1 MEGIIAI
8 PSGATDCGCSA
19 RCPGYAQ
26 PLGQRRWGPGP
37 AARGRGRRA
46 ARRVAGEGIEPGE
59 LGGYRTVLVVYRRR
73 ATRSAPGCRRRGVDV
88 RGPTGVRR
96 VEAVLCPPQLV
107 AGRGPPRVTLES
119 RIALVTGGSSGLG
132 RAMVAALAWGGAR
145 VAFTYRSN
153 AAGAQAVAAE
163 LPPPAEGVGPQGD
176 VGVEADVARIV
187 AAVVARF
194 GGLDILVNNAGI
206 TRDALLLRM
215 RPEDWQTVLDTNLT
229 GAVRCCRQALPHL
242 MASKAGRIINIA
254 SIAGIVGSAGQV
266 NYSAAKAGRSG
277 LTEVLAR
284 ELAPSGITVNAV
296 APGVIDAGI
305 VAGMPE
311 QVRRGLVEV
320 VPMGRMGTAEE
331 VAALVVFLAS
341 REAGYITGQT
351 IAVDGGTTTGG
362 LTMPGA
368 PAPGSARGR
377 A

>member
-1 MEGIIAI
+1 M
-8 PSGATDCGCSA
+8 
-19 RCPGYAQ
+19 
-26 PLGQRRWGPGP
+26 
-37 AARGRGRRA
+37 
-46 ARRVAGEGIEPGE
+46 
-59 LGGYRTVLVVYRRR
+59 
-73 ATRSAPGCRRRGVDV
+73 
-88 RGPTGVRR
+88 
-96 VEAVLCPPQLV
+96 
-107 AGRGPPRVTLES
+107 TLES

-132 RAMVAALAWGGAR
+132 RAMVAALAWDGAR

-153 AAGAQAVAAE
+153 APGAQAVAAE
-163 LPPPAEGVGPQGD
+163 LPPPAEVVALQGD

-187 AAVVARF
+187 AAAVARF

-206 TRDALLLRM
+206 TRDALVLRM
-215 RPEDWQTVLDTNLT
+215 QPEDWQTVLDTNLT

-242 MASKAGRIINIA
+242 LASKAGRIINIA
-254 SIAGIVGSAGQV
+254 SVAGIVGSAGQA
-266 NYSAAKAGRSG
+266 NYSAAKAGLIG

-311 QVRRGLVEV
+311 QARRRLVEV

-368 PAPGSARGR
+368 QATG
-377 A
+377 

>member
-1 MEGIIAI
+1 M
-8 PSGATDCGCSA
+8 
-19 RCPGYAQ
+19 
-26 PLGQRRWGPGP
+26 
-37 AARGRGRRA
+37 
-46 ARRVAGEGIEPGE
+46 
-59 LGGYRTVLVVYRRR
+59 
-73 ATRSAPGCRRRGVDV
+73 
-88 RGPTGVRR
+88 
-96 VEAVLCPPQLV
+96 
-107 AGRGPPRVTLES
+107 TLES

-163 LPPPAEGVGPQGD
+163 LPPPAEVVALQGD

-187 AAVVARF
+187 AAAVARF
-194 GGLDILVNNAGI
+194 DGLDILVNNAGI
-206 TRDALLLRM
+206 TRDALVLRM
-215 RPEDWQTVLDTNLT
+215 QPEDWQSVLDTNLT

-242 MASKAGRIINIA
+242 LASKAGRIINIA
-254 SIAGIVGSAGQV
+254 SVAGIVGSAGQV
-266 NYSAAKAGRSG
+266 NYSAAKAGLIG

-311 QVRRGLVEV
+311 QVRRRLVEV

-368 PAPGSARGR
+368 QATG
-377 A
+377 

>member
-1 MEGIIAI
+1 M
-8 PSGATDCGCSA
+8 
-19 RCPGYAQ
+19 
-26 PLGQRRWGPGP
+26 
-37 AARGRGRRA
+37 
-46 ARRVAGEGIEPGE
+46 
-59 LGGYRTVLVVYRRR
+59 
-73 ATRSAPGCRRRGVDV
+73 
-88 RGPTGVRR
+88 
-96 VEAVLCPPQLV
+96 
-107 AGRGPPRVTLES
+107 TLES

-163 LPPPAEGVGPQGD
+163 LPPPAEVVALQGD

-187 AAVVARF
+187 ATVVARF

-242 MASKAGRIINIA
+242 LASKAGRIINIA
-254 SIAGIVGSAGQV
+254 SVAGIVGSAGQV
-266 NYSAAKAGRSG
+266 NYSAAKAGLIG

-284 ELAPSGITVNAV
+284 ELAPRGITVNAV

-311 QVRRGLVEV
+311 QARRRLVEV

-368 PAPGSARGR
+368 QATG
-377 A
+377 

>member
-1 MEGIIAI
+1 M
-8 PSGATDCGCSA
+8 
-19 RCPGYAQ
+19 
-26 PLGQRRWGPGP
+26 
-37 AARGRGRRA
+37 
-46 ARRVAGEGIEPGE
+46 
-59 LGGYRTVLVVYRRR
+59 
-73 ATRSAPGCRRRGVDV
+73 
-88 RGPTGVRR
+88 
-96 VEAVLCPPQLV
+96 
-107 AGRGPPRVTLES
+107 LES

-163 LPPPAEGVGPQGD
+163 LPPPAEVVALQGD

-187 AAVVARF
+187 AAAVARF

-206 TRDALLLRM
+206 TRDALVLRM
-215 RPEDWQTVLDTNLT
+215 QPEDWQTVLDTNLT

-242 MASKAGRIINIA
+242 LASKAGRIINIA

-266 NYSAAKAGRSG
+266 NYSAAKAGLIG

-311 QVRRGLVEV
+311 QVRRRLVEV

-368 PAPGSARGR
+368 QATG
-377 A
+377 

>member
-1 MEGIIAI
+1 
-8 PSGATDCGCSA
+8 
-19 RCPGYAQ
+19 
-26 PLGQRRWGPGP
+26 
-37 AARGRGRRA
+37 
-46 ARRVAGEGIEPGE
+46 
-59 LGGYRTVLVVYRRR
+59 
-73 ATRSAPGCRRRGVDV
+73 
-88 RGPTGVRR
+88 
-96 VEAVLCPPQLV
+96 
-107 AGRGPPRVTLES
+107 VTLES

-163 LPPPAEGVGPQGD
+163 LPPPAEVVALQGD

-187 AAVVARF
+187 AAAVARF

-206 TRDALLLRM
+206 TRDALVLRM

-242 MASKAGRIINIA
+242 LASKAGRIINIA

-266 NYSAAKAGRSG
+266 NYSAAKAGLIG

-311 QVRRGLVEV
+311 QVRRRLVEV

-368 PAPGSARGR
+368 QATG
-377 A
+377 

>member
-1 MEGIIAI
+1 
-8 PSGATDCGCSA
+8 
-19 RCPGYAQ
+19 
-26 PLGQRRWGPGP
+26 
-37 AARGRGRRA
+37 
-46 ARRVAGEGIEPGE
+46 
-59 LGGYRTVLVVYRRR
+59 
-73 ATRSAPGCRRRGVDV
+73 
-88 RGPTGVRR
+88 
-96 VEAVLCPPQLV
+96 
-107 AGRGPPRVTLES
+107 VTLES

-163 LPPPAEGVGPQGD
+163 LPPPAEVVALQGD

-187 AAVVARF
+187 AAAVARF

-206 TRDALLLRM
+206 TRDALVLRM
-215 RPEDWQTVLDTNLT
+215 QPEDWQTVLDTNLT

-242 MASKAGRIINIA
+242 LASKAGRIINIA

-266 NYSAAKAGRSG
+266 NYSAAKAGLIG

-311 QVRRGLVEV
+311 QVRRRLVEV

-368 PAPGSARGR
+368 QATG
-377 A
+377 

>member
-1 MEGIIAI
+1 
-8 PSGATDCGCSA
+8 
-19 RCPGYAQ
+19 
-26 PLGQRRWGPGP
+26 
-37 AARGRGRRA
+37 
-46 ARRVAGEGIEPGE
+46 
-59 LGGYRTVLVVYRRR
+59 
-73 ATRSAPGCRRRGVDV
+73 
-88 RGPTGVRR
+88 
-96 VEAVLCPPQLV
+96 
-107 AGRGPPRVTLES
+107 VTLES

-163 LPPPAEGVGPQGD
+163 LPPPAEVVALQGD

-242 MASKAGRIINIA
+242 LASKAGRIINIA

-266 NYSAAKAGRSG
+266 NYSAAKAGLIG

-311 QVRRGLVEV
+311 QGAEGSSRWCRWAGWVPRKRWRRWWCSW
-320 VPMGRMGTAEE
+320 PAARRATSPARRSPWTAGPRR
-331 VAALVVFLAS
+331 AA
-341 REAGYITGQT
+341 
-351 IAVDGGTTTGG
+351 
-362 LTMPGA
+362 
-368 PAPGSARGR
+368 
-377 A
+377 

>member
-1 MEGIIAI
+1 M
-8 PSGATDCGCSA
+8 
-19 RCPGYAQ
+19 
-26 PLGQRRWGPGP
+26 
-37 AARGRGRRA
+37 
-46 ARRVAGEGIEPGE
+46 
-59 LGGYRTVLVVYRRR
+59 
-73 ATRSAPGCRRRGVDV
+73 
-88 RGPTGVRR
+88 
-96 VEAVLCPPQLV
+96 
-107 AGRGPPRVTLES
+107 TLES

-132 RAMVAALAWGGAR
+132 RAMVATLAWGGAR

-163 LPPPAEGVGPQGD
+163 LPPPAEVVALQGD

-242 MASKAGRIINIA
+242 LASKAGRIINIA

-266 NYSAAKAGRSG
+266 NYSAAKAGLIG

-311 QVRRGLVEV
+311 QARRRLVEV

-368 PAPGSARGR
+368 QATG
-377 A
+377 